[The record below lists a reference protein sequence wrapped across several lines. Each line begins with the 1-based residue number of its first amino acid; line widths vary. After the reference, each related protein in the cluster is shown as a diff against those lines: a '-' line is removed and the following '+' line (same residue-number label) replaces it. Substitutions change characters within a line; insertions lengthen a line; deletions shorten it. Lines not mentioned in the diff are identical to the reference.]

1 MNGKE
6 IKGRYIK
13 VDYDSKSKP
22 KSSYKINT
30 ETERNRLY
38 NREPLKL
45 EQSKRIKKD
54 RERDK
59 LQKLQRYRKP
69 GAM

>member
-1 MNGKE
+1 MNGRE

-13 VDYDSKSKP
+13 VDYDSKSTP
-22 KSSYKINT
+22 RSSYKINT